1 MPLYDYL
8 CNHCLQRSS
17 HLRSIATRNDP
28 QTCPACE
35 KGSLLLQISAPRR
48 LFSKASPTRGL
59 TPQQALA
66 GSNVTGPGTRSST
79 RNSVLHTCMGPGC
92 SVCA

>member
-8 CNHCLQRSS
+8 CNHCLTRSS
-17 HLRSIATRNDP
+17 QLRSIAARNQEQP
-28 QTCPACE
+28 CPSCQ
-35 KGSLLLQISAPRR
+35 KGTLLLQLSAPRR
-48 LFSKASPTRGL
+48 LFSKDGPARAL

-66 GSNVTGPGTRSST
+66 GTRVTGPGTRSSS

>member
-17 HLRSIATRNDP
+17 HLRSIATRNEP

-35 KGSLLLQISAPRR
+35 KG
-48 LFSKASPTRGL
+48 
-59 TPQQALA
+59 
-66 GSNVTGPGTRSST
+66 
-79 RNSVLHTCMGPGC
+79 
-92 SVCA
+92 